1 MTILDTWAQAPAA
14 KALGWTLVHFV
25 WEGAAIALALAA
37 VLGVVRSSRA
47 RYAAACLA
55 MLGMLAG
62 FGVTFAYLMPQQ
74 RIGATTIRAAGILH
88 DSEEERPGVKWPTKL
103 FAEDFLPWLVPLWI
117 AGVVVFELRAMASWI
132 GAQRLRGRGVCCA
145 PELWQSRL
153 AGLGASLRLSR
164 PVTLLESCF
173 AEAPAVIGLVRP
185 VILMPIGLLAG
196 LPRGQIESI
205 LLHELAHIRRYDYLV
220 NLLQT
225 SVEGLLF
232 YHPAMWWVS
241 GAIRDERENCCD
253 DVVVSTRGDAHEYAV
268 ALASLEH
275 RRCAT
280 REAALAA
287 TGGALVKRIRRLLDP
302 PEGPRGAL
310 TPVFSAGV
318 LTIAGALA
326 VTAWQSKPAGDAA
339 NAVPVSRPRLQ
350 QIAQAQ
356 AAQPPL
362 PDSSPWAKW
371 LNEDVVYIIT
381 KEERAAFK
389 RLETDEEREHFIEQF
404 WLRRDP
410 TPGTPENAF
419 KREHYRRIAFAN
431 QRFGRTGF
439 PGWKTDRG
447 RIYITYGPPDEIEA
461 HDSGGRYERT
471 PEESGGIASTYPFQQ
486 WRYRRIEGVG
496 NNVIIEFVDKSK
508 SGDYRMTSDPH
519 EKDATH
525 RIAPN

>member
-1 MTILDTWAQAPAA
+1 MTVLDTWIEAPAA

-25 WEGAAIALALAA
+25 WEGAAIALALGAA
-37 VLGVVRSSRA
+37 LCVVRSSRA

-62 FGVTFAYLMPQQ
+62 FGLTCAHLMPRRQ
-74 RIGATTIRAAGILH
+74 IGAATIGAPRILH
-88 DSEEERPGVKWPTKL
+88 DSDEQWLGAKRPTQL

-117 AGVVVFELRAMASWI
+117 AGVVVFELRTLASWI
-132 GAQRLRGRGVCCA
+132 AAHRLRGRGVCCA
-145 PELWQSRL
+145 PELWQRRL
-153 AGLGASLRLSR
+153 ARLGASLRLSR
-164 PVTLLESCF
+164 PVTLLESCL
-173 AEAPAVIGLVRP
+173 AEVPVVVGLVRP
-185 VILMPIGLLAG
+185 VILMPVGLLAG
-196 LPRGQIESI
+196 LPPGQIESI

-241 GAIRDERENCCD
+241 GVIRAERENCCD
-253 DVVVSTRGDAHEYAV
+253 DVVVATRGDAHEYAS
-268 ALASLEH
+268 ALATLEH
-275 RRCAT
+275 HRCAA

-287 TGGALVKRIRRLLDP
+287 TGGSLVKRIRRLLDQ

-326 VTAWQSKPAGDAA
+326 LAAWQSKPAA
-339 NAVPVSRPRLQ
+339 LQ
-350 QIAQAQ
+350 FAQAQ
-356 AAQPPL
+356 AAPAQR
-362 PDSSPWAKW
+362 PDSSSWDKW
-371 LNEDVVYIIT
+371 LNQEVVYIIT
-381 KEERAAFK
+381 GEERAAFK
-389 RLETDEEREHFIEQF
+389 RLGTDEEREHFVEQF

-410 TPGTPENAF
+410 TPGTPENEF
-419 KREHYRRIAFAN
+419 KEEHYRRIVVAN

-461 HDSGGRYERT
+461 HDSGGRYER
-471 PEESGGIASTYPFQQ
+471 PPKEGGGIVSTYPFQQ
-486 WRYRRIEGVG
+486 WLYRRIVGVG
-496 NNVIIEFVDKSK
+496 ANVKVEFVDKNK
-508 SGDYRMTSDPH
+508 SGDYRMTMDPH
-519 EKDATH
+519 GKDAA
-525 RIAPN
+525 R